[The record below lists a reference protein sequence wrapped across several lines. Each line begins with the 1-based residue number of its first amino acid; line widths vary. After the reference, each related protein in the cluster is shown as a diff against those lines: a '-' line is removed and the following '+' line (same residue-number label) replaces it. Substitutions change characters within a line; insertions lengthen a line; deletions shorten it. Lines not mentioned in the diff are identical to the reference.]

1 MDIKINR
8 SLHNDKPNGNS
19 ATRPLHAETQFL
31 IYYLFQQ
38 VECTDT
44 TTETFLIFRVM
55 YLTEDLALPIIV
67 PTTCKD
73 RPRPSDRLLG
83 ITLTPHITIIR
94 TAARVFSLIL
104 RVVTLSPAIITY
116 DALSFVADT
125 CRFDNEDGI

>member
-44 TTETFLIFRVM
+44 TTETFLIFTVM

-73 RPRPSDRLLG
+73 RPRPLDRLLG

-94 TAARVFSLIL
+94 TAARGFSLIL

-116 DALSFVADT
+116 DALSFIADT

>member
-1 MDIKINR
+1 
-8 SLHNDKPNGNS
+8 
-19 ATRPLHAETQFL
+19 
-31 IYYLFQQ
+31 
-38 VECTDT
+38 
-44 TTETFLIFRVM
+44 M

-73 RPRPSDRLLG
+73 RPRPSGRHLG

-104 RVVTLSPAIITY
+104 RVVTLSPTIITY
-116 DALSFVADT
+116 DALSFIADT